1 MNFLVV
7 NGNHFFSTGHVST
20 RVPTHLPRPLLQLV
34 HKRSETGEAS
44 SSGYTEFKGDL
55 QRLPAASPAVFTH
68 TPPTASGHS
77 RRFQL
82 SGGLHPAGNRA
93 VTLRRCHDKCPR
105 SAEPLMISPVLDTS
119 PASEPR
125 FLDIMT
131 SRVGSLSQVIG
142 LQWAIMVEEC
152 PHDWHILISKCTSTL
167 QAMPPGWW
175 AQDTSEL
182 AKTNKCPIP
191 DLFVALVTLPPGGRS
206 LAVPDQPCLP
216 SFGRSA
222 ASAGEA
228 RLPPGV
234 PSHSATPGRS
244 IQSIVCTYLPAY
256 GHAFRT

>member
-1 MNFLVV
+1 M
-7 NGNHFFSTGHVST
+7 GNHGRGMPT
-20 RVPTHLPRPLLQLV
+20 RLAYTNIKV
-34 HKRSETGEAS
+34 HE
-44 SSGYTEFKGDL
+44 
-55 QRLPAASPAVFTH
+55 H
-68 TPPTASGHS
+68 TASYA
-77 RRFQL
+77 
-82 SGGLHPAGNRA
+82 SGLVG
-93 VTLRRCHDKCPR
+93 PR
-105 SAEPLMISPVLDTS
+105 YIW
-119 PASEPR
+119 
-125 FLDIMT
+125 I
-131 SRVGSLSQVIG
+131 I
-142 LQWAIMVEEC
+142 
-152 PHDWHILISKCTSTL
+152 
-167 QAMPPGWW
+167 
-175 AQDTSEL
+175 EL